1 MASVRF
7 ANLSCQLVVE
17 DGSSSV
23 TTRDEHSPVE
33 ELLIDAQRELAFYKI
48 ALLKVANIRNIEC

>member
-1 MASVRF
+1 M
-7 ANLSCQLVVE
+7 VE